1 MAINFK
7 SENVVKHK
15 DLSDKIKD
23 TLQVNGNVINEKET
37 HASYYSNLP
46 EGITKKEV
54 EELAKYNSK
63 FITSA
68 HVAVG
73 ELGAEIFAGDSSINQ
88 VEAQVGFFGK
98 NDHINMSILRDKT
111 YKNNLAGDENNKEV
125 TKHLVIK
132 TTVTSQSV
140 EGYGLKA
147 VRESMS
153 EEFKDMFKS

>member
-1 MAINFK
+1 M
-7 SENVVKHK
+7 
-15 DLSDKIKD
+15 
-23 TLQVNGNVINEKET
+23 
-37 HASYYSNLP
+37 
-46 EGITKKEV
+46 
-54 EELAKYNSK
+54 
-63 FITSA
+63 
-68 HVAVG
+68 G
-73 ELGAEIFAGDSSINQ
+73 ELGAEIFSDDSSINQ

-98 NDHINMSILRDKT
+98 NDHINMSILRQKT

-125 TKHLVIK
+125 TKHLVMK